1 MFVKKARDMWT
12 QKSYVTKVTKLLAAV
27 PQVDDAYLLA
37 QSCRQ
42 PRAVGLSSGLP

>member
-12 QKSYVTKVTKLLAAV
+12 QKSYVTKLLAAV